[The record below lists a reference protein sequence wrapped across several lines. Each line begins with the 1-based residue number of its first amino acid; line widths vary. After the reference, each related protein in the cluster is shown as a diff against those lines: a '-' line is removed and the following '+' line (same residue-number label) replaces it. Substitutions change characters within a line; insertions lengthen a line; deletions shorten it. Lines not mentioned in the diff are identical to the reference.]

1 MPTYGQVQLAELKPV
16 EQLLT
21 GVCSN
26 PHPIGNP
33 ILNTEALCEAA
44 GFEWTYDVSAEWEDP
59 PVTFITIDF
68 EEIYSFTKGL
78 EVFEC
83 TTCSP
88 PFSAGDQS
96 DYLTLLNMK
105 NGSQLLIME
114 SLDSF
119 RSRMATLF

>member
-1 MPTYGQVQLAELKPV
+1 MPTYGQVQLAELMPV
-16 EQLLT
+16 EELPT

-26 PHPIGNP
+26 TNYD
-33 ILNTEALCEAA
+33 TEGPCEAA
-44 GFEWTYDVSAEWEDP
+44 GFEWTYDVSSGWVDP
-59 PVTFITIDF
+59 PETFITIDF

-78 EVFEC
+78 EVFNDPSG
-83 TTCSP
+83 T
-88 PFSAGDQS
+88 FSAGDPS

>member
-1 MPTYGQVQLAELKPV
+1 MPTYGQVQLAELMPV
-16 EQLLT
+16 EELTT

-26 PHPIGNP
+26 PSSL
-33 ILNTEALCEAA
+33 LNTQVFCEAA
-44 GFEWTYDVSAEWEDP
+44 GFEWTFDVSSGWVDP
-59 PVTFITIDF
+59 PETFITIDF

-78 EVFEC
+78 EVFDDPNS
-83 TTCSP
+83 T
-88 PFSAGDQS
+88 FSAGDPS

>member
-1 MPTYGQVQLAELKPV
+1 MPTFGQVQLAELKPV
-16 EQLLT
+16 EEELT

-26 PHPIGNP
+26 EFDLS
-33 ILNTEALCEAA
+33 LNNQVDCEAA
-44 GFEWTYDVSAEWEDP
+44 GFEWTYDVSSGWVDP
-59 PVTFITIDF
+59 PETFITIDF

-78 EVFEC
+78 EVFDDPNS
-83 TTCSP
+83 T
-88 PFSAGDQS
+88 FSAGDPS